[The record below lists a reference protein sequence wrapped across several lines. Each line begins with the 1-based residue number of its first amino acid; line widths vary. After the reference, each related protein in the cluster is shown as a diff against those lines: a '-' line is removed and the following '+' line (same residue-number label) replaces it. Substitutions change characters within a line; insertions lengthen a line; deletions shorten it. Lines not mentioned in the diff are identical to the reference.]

1 MGGQNKGTPWGTP
14 APDLFPGG
22 IDLHALDFQGSA
34 TRGEWVGAELG
45 CHPTERRAEH
55 CRQLW
60 PGERPDPRKPPRKSP
75 PRWPS
80 WSGQGPAAGTKAHG
94 RLAHRAGPS
103 PTLSLEAHGW
113 RWSGRAAREAP
124 VPVALS
130 SQRSR
135 PRPCGQDRAPASE
148 LVLPAMG
155 QREMQIEEPPSLSW
169 EISGSCT
176 SHFPSRPEGALGSMP
191 SPLPRRLGTLCP
203 GWPHSQL
210 GVRGSVALGGGRC
223 HWEPPG
229 TVCHTHGNVFSHHPT
244 TPHPEF
250 LFCEK
255 WSISPV
261 ALSNS

>member
-1 MGGQNKGTPWGTP
+1 MAILVRTGSSCWNKGPR
-14 APDLFPGG
+14 
-22 IDLHALDFQGSA
+22 QS
-34 TRGEWVGAELG
+34 GAQ
-45 CHPTERRAEH
+45 R
-55 CRQLW
+55 
-60 PGERPDPRKPPRKSP
+60 
-75 PRWPS
+75 
-80 WSGQGPAAGTKAHG
+80 
-94 RLAHRAGPS
+94 GPS
-103 PTLSLEAHGW
+103 PALSLEAHGW

-148 LVLPAMG
+148 LVLPATG
-155 QREMQIEEPPSLSW
+155 QREMQIEEPASLSW
-169 EISGSCT
+169 EISGSRT

-191 SPLPRRLGTLCP
+191 SPLQRRLGTLCP
-203 GWPHSQL
+203 GWPHAQP

-229 TVCHTHGNVFSHHPT
+229 TVCHTLVNVSSHHPT